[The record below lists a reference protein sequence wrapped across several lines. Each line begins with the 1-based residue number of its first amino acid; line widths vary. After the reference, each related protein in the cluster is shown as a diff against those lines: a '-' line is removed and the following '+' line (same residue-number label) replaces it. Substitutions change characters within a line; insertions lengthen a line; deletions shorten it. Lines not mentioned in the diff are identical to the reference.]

1 MYTHDL
7 IELLIHLCAFL
18 PHSPT
23 LLFLPLSL
31 SLCPGLQAEKSL
43 HSNSGTSVR
52 DSGGHVEDDL
62 GE

>member
-1 MYTHDL
+1 M
-7 IELLIHLCAFL
+7 LLYCASFIPFFIH
-18 PHSPT
+18 T
-23 LLFLPLSL
+23 L
-31 SLCPGLQAEKSL
+31 SLCPGLQAEESL